1 MLLIYLLCVCVCLR
15 YWGLNSGPH
24 LGKHFSNPS
33 FLLLRNITPNISTL
47 KQQAFV
53 ISLFP
58 RIRNLGIPWLGISAS
73 GSLVSFLQ
81 GCHWGAI
88 IWSGASASKF
98 IDIANTTP
106 LLPQWQLVGGFSF
119 FNTRASP
126 WRCLWHGRL
135 AAFCV
140 KDLRHVAPVAQSV
153 SARYLYKDLRLT
165 D

>member
-24 LGKHFSNPS
+24 LGKHSSNPS

-126 WRCLWHGRL
+126 WRCL
-135 AAFCV
+135 
-140 KDLRHVAPVAQSV
+140 
-153 SARYLYKDLRLT
+153 
-165 D
+165 